1 MASIIGGGL
10 QPGDEYI
17 FAVFDDTTASLRLVA
32 YTIADDSAVTSGR
45 AVYSLGSYN
54 SETFGTLTVN
64 LITQM
69 WDPNLLT
76 HDSVTKEPEHIDSVF
91 ILFAYGRSYPSEDG
105 FPTDPIRINIG
116 ELIDPV
122 LNNDSTFNNKYYS
135 KQYRD
140 QRSGSLLRDYTINP
154 SDFRDSVVDPSDTS
168 GQTKLPLPILKIPL
182 NHFEG
187 KEYAKK
193 LLEAS
198 RKAALPSAS
207 DEPLNTFLREIP
219 GLYFEAHPET
229 SPGRGNVVSFN
240 FATEYHGT
248 PGIRVFYRNEGD
260 TVSRYRDYSFYLFW
274 NGGMTYNYINID
286 NTKGS
291 GELNSLLRAQLGD
304 GTIVGDTTS
313 GQEMV
318 FLQSFYGSL
327 VRVQMPDIRK
337 FAETV
342 SSRHDNKSIVINQA
356 CLVIN
361 VKPEERFKPATQLNI
376 GHRVAAD
383 TIFGIRDHSSFI
395 GGQFN
400 EKKSE
405 YRIFLTR
412 HIQNLLLDTLA
423 PNVPLTL
430 FSSTQHTLPDITTIY
445 GPSKAHGDRR
455 MRLEI
460 VYSVLP

>member
-1 MASIIGGGL
+1 MASVIGLGI
-10 QPGDEYI
+10 QPESENI
-17 FAVFDDTTASLRLVA
+17 FAVFDDTTACLRLVT

-45 AVYSLGSYN
+45 SVYSLGSYN

-69 WDPNLLT
+69 YDPNLVT
-76 HDSVTKEPEHIDSVF
+76 RDSVVKDPESIDSVF
-91 ILFAYGRSYPSEDG
+91 IFFPYRGSYPSENG
-105 FPTDPIRINIG
+105 FPTDPIKISIG
-116 ELIDPV
+116 ELLDPV
-122 LNNDSTFNNKYYS
+122 LSNPSTFDNQYYS
-135 KQYRD
+135 NQDRD
-140 QRSGSLLRDYTINP
+140 QNSGSVLRDYIIEP
-154 SDFRDSVVDPSDTS
+154 SAFRDSIIDPSDTS
-168 GQTKLPLPILKIPL
+168 GQTKLPLPILRIPL

-193 LLEAS
+193 LLKASKEGAQDTTSAINAFLEA
-198 RKAALPSAS
+198 
-207 DEPLNTFLREIP
+207 IP

-240 FATEYHGT
+240 FISEYGA
-248 PGIRVFYRNEGD
+248 PGIRIYYRNEGD
-260 TVSRYRDYSFYLFW
+260 TVSRQRDYSFFPFW
-274 NGGMTYNYINID
+274 EGAMTYNYIHID
-286 NTKGS
+286 NTKAS
-291 GELNSLLRAQLGD
+291 SELNSQLRAQLAGD
-304 GTIVGDTTS
+304 STS
-313 GQEMV
+313 GEEMV

-327 VRVQMPDIRK
+327 VRVEMPDIRE
-337 FAETV
+337 FAKTV
-342 SSRHDNKSIVINQA
+342 GKIASDGKVVDGKNIVINQA
-356 CLVIN
+356 SLVIN
-361 VKPEERFKPATQLNI
+361 VKPEERFNPATHLNI
-376 GHRVAAD
+376 YHRVAAD
-383 TIFGIRDHSSFI
+383 TLVTIRDHSTFI

-445 GPSKAHGDRR
+445 GPSIDNGDRR